1 MRVRCGAA
9 PPGRRRGGPAL
20 RARLHA
26 CRSPDGTRIAI
37 ADRIA
42 VRERLTRD
50 GVGDR
55 DPTRPVGLPTLE
67 LRLPCV
73 HIGARPCGGH
83 GVAVLA
89 GARRDRPDSADTS
102 HATRRAASAESRDRV
117 RVSGSA
123 TPRRE
128 QSPGLDTST

>member
-55 DPTRPVGLPTLE
+55 DPTRPVGLPTLCDC
-67 LRLPCV
+67 RACV
-73 HIGARPCGGH
+73 HIARPCGDH

-89 GARRDRPDSADTS
+89 GARRDRPDSANTS
-102 HATRRAASAESRDRV
+102 HATRRAASAESRV
-117 RVSGSA
+117 R
-123 TPRRE
+123 
-128 QSPGLDTST
+128 SPAPP